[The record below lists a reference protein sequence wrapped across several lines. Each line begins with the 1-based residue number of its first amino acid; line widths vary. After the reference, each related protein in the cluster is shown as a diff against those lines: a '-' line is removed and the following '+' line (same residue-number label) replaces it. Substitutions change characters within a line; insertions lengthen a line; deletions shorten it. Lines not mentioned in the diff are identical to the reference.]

1 MRKGKCEYGGRRMNL
16 VFLGP
21 PGAGK
26 GTVAVKVSAEKNIPH
41 ISTGD
46 LFRKAIKDQTELG
59 KKVKSILDAGELV
72 PDDLTVAL
80 VKERLDQ
87 GDTANG
93 FILDGF
99 PRTIP
104 QAEALDGITKLDYA
118 VNFAVAD
125 EALVE
130 RLSGR
135 RVCKDCGATY
145 HIKFTPPAKESVCD
159 KCNGELYTRKD
170 DEPEAIQNRLQVYY
184 KQTQPLIDYYQ
195 GKDIKI
201 DIDAADAP
209 AAVLKTTLAA
219 LN

>member
-1 MRKGKCEYGGRRMNL
+1 MNL

-87 GDTANG
+87 NDTAGG

-104 QAEALDGITKLDYA
+104 QAEALDAITSLDTA
-118 VNFAVAD
+118 VNFAVD
-125 EALVE
+125 DDVLVD

-135 RVCKDCGATY
+135 RVCRDCGATY
-145 HIKFTPPAKESVCD
+145 HVKFTPPAKDGICD
-159 KCNGELYTRKD
+159 KCQGELYIRKD
-170 DEPEAIQNRLQVYY
+170 DEPEAIKNRLKVYY
-184 KQTQPLIDYYQ
+184 KQTQPLIDYY
-195 GKDIKI
+195 KNKNIKTDIG
-201 DIDAADAP
+201 AADAP
-209 AAVLKTTLAA
+209 EAVLTATLKA

>member
-1 MRKGKCEYGGRRMNL
+1 MNL

-26 GTVAVKVSAEKNIPH
+26 GTVAVEASAKIGVPH

-46 LFRKAIKDQTELG
+46 LFRKAIKEQTELG
-59 KKVKSILDAGELV
+59 RQVKEILDRGELV

-80 VKERLDQ
+80 VRERLGQ
-87 GDTANG
+87 GDAKKG

-104 QAEALDGITKLDYA
+104 QAEALDSIAAIQTA
-118 VNFAVAD
+118 VNFVISD
-125 EALVE
+125 EEVVK

-135 RVCKDCGATY
+135 RVCTDCGATY
-145 HIKFTPPAKESVCD
+145 HILFSPPEKEGVCD
-159 KCNGELYTRKD
+159 KCGGALFVRKD

-184 KQTQPLIDYYQ
+184 RQTQPLIDYYGTQ
-195 GKDIKI
+195 AKLQ
-201 DIDAADAP
+201 DIDAAAKP
-209 AAVLKTTLAA
+209 ADVLEETLD
-219 LN
+219 LLGG

>member
-1 MRKGKCEYGGRRMNL
+1 MNL

-26 GTVAVKVSAEKNIPH
+26 GTVAVKVSAEKSIPH

-87 GDTANG
+87 GDTADG

-125 EALVE
+125 KALVE

-135 RVCKDCGATY
+135 RVCRDCGATY
-145 HIKFTPPAKESVCD
+145 HVKFTPPSREGVCD
-159 KCNGELYTRKD
+159 KCQGELYTRKD

-195 GKDIKI
+195 SKDIKI

-209 AAVLKTTLAA
+209 AVVLKSTLAA

>member
-1 MRKGKCEYGGRRMNL
+1 MNL

-26 GTVAVKVSAEKNIPH
+26 GTVAVKVSEELGIPH

-59 KKVKSILDAGELV
+59 KKVKSILDSGELV

-80 VKERLDQ
+80 VEERLNQ
-87 GDTANG
+87 GDTGKG

-104 QAEALDGITKLDYA
+104 QAEALDTISTLQMA
-118 VNFAVAD
+118 VNFSVAD
-125 EALVE
+125 EVLVD

-135 RVCKDCGATY
+135 RVCKNCGATY
-145 HIKFTPPAKESVCD
+145 HVKFAPPRKEGICD
-159 KCNGELYTRKD
+159 SCGGELYTRQD
-170 DEPEAIQNRLQVYY
+170 DAPEAIKNRLQVYY
-184 KQTQPLIDYYQ
+184 RQTQPLIDYY
-195 GKDIKI
+195 KDKGIKT
-201 DIDAADAP
+201 DIDAAGSP
-209 AAVLKTTLAA
+209 EQVLSATLKA
-219 LN
+219 LNS